1 MENNYQSRAFDG
13 ILDSIFPGIITAYC
27 AMLAVSHAGN
37 DTRRLFAAA
46 KVYARHT
53 NPSPVLSMH
62 HGSYSID
69 DISLADKR
77 SGDLFSYNFHD
88 FQNRCNNLLNNLL
101 SVKVKDIFTMNS
113 LYKRKKEVNDKKWPI
128 NIAKYSG
135 AKLKVTPEE
144 FNCHL
149 NRRKYM

>member
-1 MENNYQSRAFDG
+1 MDNNYQSSAFEAVPDAV
-13 ILDSIFPGIITAYC
+13 FPGIITAYC
-27 AMLAVSHAGN
+27 TMLAVSHAGN
-37 DTRRLFAAA
+37 DTRRLVAAPE
-46 KVYARHT
+46 VYARNT

-77 SGDLFSYNFHD
+77 SGDLFPYNFHD

-113 LYKRKKEVNDKKWPI
+113 LYKRKKEVDDKK
-128 NIAKYSG
+128 
-135 AKLKVTPEE
+135 
-144 FNCHL
+144 
-149 NRRKYM
+149 